1 MTKVEVSFRKRRIGF
16 TLIELL
22 VVIAIIAVLIALLLP
37 AVQQARESARRTQCK
52 NHLKQ
57 LGLAMHNYHDTFS
70 LFPRG
75 TIGPSIEGA
84 GGDGW
89 RTYSA
94 HAMILPYIDQSALY
108 SQVSQA
114 IDENRRAAGDGTVS
128 AGENAPYLLD
138 RKKIPPFLCPSDSA
152 PNNLSAYNN
161 YAFNG
166 GSNKL
171 WNGGFADENGVVNR
185 RVPCKIA
192 DILDGTS
199 NVILASEI
207 VTAQGNATGS
217 ITSQK
222 NLATVRNGSGIAGG
236 NAAPESVGF
245 GTGITE
251 ANVNAWGAAALAIVN
266 YNGNGVGERW
276 FRGQPGRTVFG
287 TLLTPNSQ
295 YPNVSFHCNG
305 CNFDGRGMHGARSL
319 HTGGVHILLADG
331 AVKFVGANVDWT
343 TWNRLG
349 TRNDGGT
356 VGDY

>member
-1 MTKVEVSFRKRRIGF
+1 MERLSRKRRAF

-57 LGLAMHNYHDTFS
+57 LGLALHNYHDTFTI
-70 LFPRG
+70 FPRG

-114 IDENRRAAGDGTVS
+114 IEENRRAAGDGTVS

-138 RKKIPPFLCPSDSA
+138 RKRIPPFLCPSDSA
-152 PNNLSAYNN
+152 PTNVAAYNN
-161 YAFNG
+161 YALNG
-166 GSNKL
+166 GANKL
-171 WNGGFADENGVVNR
+171 WNGGLADENGVFNR

-192 DILDGTS
+192 DLLDGTS
-199 NVILASEI
+199 NVIMASEL
-207 VTAQGNATGS
+207 VTAQGNASGA

-222 NLATVRNGSGIAGG
+222 NLATARNGSGIAGG

-245 GTGITE
+245 GTGITA
-251 ANVNAWGAAALAIVN
+251 ANVDAWGTAALAITS
-266 YNGNGVGERW
+266 YNGNGIGERW
-276 FRGQPGRTVFG
+276 FRGQPGRTTFN
-287 TLLTPNSQ
+287 TLLTPNSK
-295 YPNVSFHCNG
+295 YPNVSFHCDN

-331 AVKFVGANVDWT
+331 AIKFVGENIDWT

-349 TRNDGGT
+349 ARADGGT
-356 VGDY
+356 VGEY

>member
-1 MTKVEVSFRKRRIGF
+1 MVKTGLPGRRRAF

-57 LGLAMHNYHDTFS
+57 LGLALHNYHDTFTI
-70 LFPRG
+70 FPRG

-114 IDENRRAAGDGTVS
+114 IEENRRAAGDGTVS
-128 AGENAPYLLD
+128 SGENAPYRFD
-138 RKKIPPFLCPSDSA
+138 AKKIPPFLCPSDSA
-152 PNNLSAYNN
+152 PTNVSAYNN
-161 YAFNG
+161 YALNG
-166 GSNKL
+166 GANKL
-171 WNGGFADENGVVNR
+171 WSGGLADENGVFNR
-185 RVPCKIA
+185 RVPCRIA
-192 DILDGTS
+192 DLLDGTS
-199 NVILASEI
+199 NVIMASEL
-207 VTAQGNATGS
+207 VTAQGNASGA

-222 NLATVRNGSGIAGG
+222 NLATARNGTGIAGG
-236 NAAPESVGF
+236 NAAPEAVGF
-245 GTGITE
+245 GTGIT
-251 ANVNAWGAAALAIVN
+251 AADVDGWGTAALAITS
-266 YNGNGVGERW
+266 YNGNGIGERW
-276 FRGQPGRTVFG
+276 FRGQPGRTTFN
-287 TLLTPNSQ
+287 TLLTPNSK
-295 YPNVSFHCNG
+295 YPNVSFHCNN

-331 AVKFVGANVDWT
+331 AIRFVGENIDWT

-349 TRNDGGT
+349 ARADGGT